1 MMTLLV
7 FSAALFIFVIWAVYK
22 VAALADKRDVR
33 NYMMI
38 TVDDDE
44 NEEESEE
51 N

>member
-38 TVDDDE
+38 TVDDE